1 MQAEDYLSWQ
11 QRRAL
16 DVILTDG
23 RTAAL
28 NVVCRGDWSLASWS
42 DGGQT
47 SLLATTAGE
56 EELRRLM
63 GEA

>member
-1 MQAEDYLSWQ
+1 MVQESAGQGGGVPEG
-11 QRRAL
+11 RAKFEK
-16 DVILTDG
+16 
-23 RTAAL
+23 RK
-28 NVVCRGDWSLASWS
+28 NWSLASWS

-63 GEA
+63 GGA

>member
-1 MQAEDYLSWQ
+1 MWFAG
-11 QRRAL
+11 
-16 DVILTDG
+16 V
-23 RTAAL
+23 
-28 NVVCRGDWSLASWS
+28 SWS

-47 SLLATTAGE
+47 FLSVTTAGE

>member
-1 MQAEDYLSWQ
+1 MWFAGVS
-11 QRRAL
+11 
-16 DVILTDG
+16 
-23 RTAAL
+23 
-28 NVVCRGDWSLASWS
+28 WSLASWS

-56 EELRRLM
+56 EELGRLM